1 MPVITRETLDYLNPY
16 YYVDYKTV
24 LRGQQLFRA
33 GQTKIVAFSG
43 DRATINVSD
52 DRKVYTV
59 EMELLTRKQVGFN
72 CDCDTFP
79 KHNYCQHVVASV
91 QALTVYLDT
100 EAADNWEY
108 RLSLVL
114 ENAPKKTSGASRAR
128 YAMLFGLQKT
138 DYYNS
143 SRYSLHVLVIKSA
156 DWPALKGLGEK
167 VDAEDFNQ
175 RLDADTSWRRSI
187 QVPYQALHYAGCIN
201 LPPEGVSV
209 GNLMIQSGH
218 YYYESSFSNY
228 LPLLARMN
236 APLYLFDGSKLGE
249 RLQILAEPQ
258 EVEVALGRA
267 SAQPGAESF
276 VLQAGL
282 QVDGK
287 MFTSVKESL
296 DVVTQDP
303 AWVIAGRYLLPVKN
317 PQSLPLLTSLPLTIP
332 AGQEENF
339 RQRFLRDIAERVPV
353 KGDVIAWEDA
363 GGDPLPRLYLK
374 DAEGTL
380 HAALMFAYGDY
391 EIPAQNQPDELSLL
405 DLPGSWGMVR
415 VHRQVDREME
425 YFQLLTDPQYRLKR
439 AGREY
444 PPGTYE
450 LRARAH
456 PFDFLMH
463 SIPLLAKAGFEIF
476 GEEKLKAGKV
486 NRNKPT
492 ISLNIRSGLD
502 WFDLDAVVLY
512 GDQSVALRDI
522 RRALRKN
529 EQYVKLADG
538 SIGQIPAEWL
548 ERYRHLFEL
557 AEETEDGD
565 GLRITDYHLPIVDAL
580 LEEAEL
586 AQVAPEFEQ
595 RRNRLRSFEQILS
608 QPVPVEFQGELRPY
622 QKVGLD
628 WLHFLHDYGFG
639 GCLADDMGLG
649 KTIQVLAFLQ
659 SLREQKK
666 LGAACLLVVPKS
678 LIANWQREAARF
690 TPGLRFMVYLGNTR
704 SKDTAAFG
712 DCDIVLTT
720 YGTMLRDIETLRAYR
735 FYYAILDESQAIKNP
750 LALSSKAA
758 RLLNAE
764 HRLVLTGTPVENNTF
779 ELWSQFTFLNPGLL
793 GNLEFFKREFANPI
807 ESDKSQ
813 EAAKLLRKLV
823 YPFILRRTKEQVA
836 PELPPRTERILYTD
850 MEAAQKKLYN
860 QTRDRY
866 RGILMGMIEAEG
878 ISNVRMKILEGL
890 LRLRQ
895 ICIHPALVEPAYRGE
910 APKFELLFDTLQT
923 LRDENHKA
931 LVFSQF
937 VETLKMVRKELD
949 ARKITYTYLD
959 GQTVNRQAEVDRFQ
973 TDESVRFFLIS
984 LKAGGV
990 GLNLTAADYVIH
1002 LDPWWNPAVE
1012 MQASDRA
1019 HRIGQDKP
1027 VFVYKIITRDTV
1039 EEKILVLQERKR
1051 ELVQQLIAEEE
1062 SFFKSLSADDVKVL
1076 FS

>member
-1 MPVITRETLDYLNPY
+1 MPIITQETLESLNPY

-24 LRGQQLFRA
+24 LKGQQLFRA
-33 GQTKIVAFSG
+33 HQARVIEFTG
-43 DRATINVSD
+43 DRASFIVTEADADYAVGLQMLN
-52 DRKVYTV
+52 K
-59 EMELLTRKQVGFN
+59 KQMAYECECAEFSKIHF
-72 CDCDTFP
+72 CR
-79 KHNYCQHVVASV
+79 HIVAAI
-91 QALTVYLDT
+91 QALSVYLDK
-100 EAADNWEY
+100 EASNNWEY
-108 RLSLVL
+108 RLSLVMQ
-114 ENAPKKTSGASRAR
+114 NAPKKGSGSQRPR
-128 YAMLFGLQKT
+128 YAILFGLEKT
-138 DYYNS
+138 DFYSY
-143 SRYSLHVLVIKSA
+143 SRFSLKALVIKAA
-156 DWPALKGLGEK
+156 DWSELKSLGNT
-167 VDAEDFNQ
+167 VAAEAFNQ
-175 RLDADTSWRRSI
+175 LLEAVTSWRRYA
-187 QVPYQALHYAGCIN
+187 QTPYQSLHPSGCIN
-201 LPPEGVSV
+201 LPPEGVALT
-209 GNLMIQSGH
+209 NLMTQSGR
-218 YYYESSFSNY
+218 YYDTSFTNY
-228 LPLLARMN
+228 LPMLAKLN
-236 APLYLFDGSKLGE
+236 APLFRFDGTKLGE
-249 RLQILAEPQ
+249 RLQILSEPM
-258 EVEVALGRA
+258 EIELALAREGGLHG
-267 SAQPGAESF
+267 SGNF

-296 DVVTQDP
+296 DVISQDP
-303 AWVIAGRYLLPVKN
+303 AWVIAGRFLLPVKN
-317 PQSLPLLTSLPLTIP
+317 PLSLPLLTTLPLTIP
-332 AGQEENF
+332 AGQEDKF
-339 RQRFLRDIAERVPV
+339 REHYLRDIAERMPV

-363 GGDPLPRLYLK
+363 TGDPQPRLYLQ

-380 HAALMFAYGDY
+380 RAILVFAYEEY
-391 EIPAQNQPDELSLL
+391 EVQAQIQPEEVSVL

-415 VHRQVDREME
+415 VHRQVNREIE
-425 YFQLLTDPQYRLKR
+425 FYQLLSDPQYRLKR
-439 AGREY
+439 SGREY
-444 PPGTYE
+444 SQGTFE

-463 SIPLLAKAGFEIF
+463 SIPLLTKAGFEIF
-476 GEEKLKAGKV
+476 GEEKLKAGKI

-492 ISLNIRSGLD
+492 ISLSIRSGLD

-522 RRALRKN
+522 RRALRKKEN
-529 EQYVKLADG
+529 YIKLADG
-538 SIGQIPAEWL
+538 SIGQIPEEWL

-557 AEETEDGD
+557 AEETEDGA

-580 LEEAEL
+580 LDEAET

-595 RRNRLRSFEQILS
+595 RRNRLRTFEHIQS
-608 QPVPVEFQGELRPY
+608 QPIPEGFEGELRPY

-659 SLREQKK
+659 SLREQQKWE
-666 LGAACLLVVPKS
+666 AACLLVVPKS
-678 LIANWQREAARF
+678 LITNWQRETARF
-690 TPGLRFMVYLGNTR
+690 TPGLNFLVYLGNTR
-704 SKDTAAFG
+704 SKDTSAFG
-712 DCDIVLTT
+712 DYDIVITT

-735 FYYAILDESQAIKNP
+735 FHYVILDESQAIKNP
-750 LALSSKAA
+750 VALSSKAA

-793 GNLEFFKREFANPI
+793 GNLEYFKREFANPI
-807 ESDKSQ
+807 ESHKS
-813 EAAKLLRKLV
+813 EESAKLLRKLV

-850 MEAAQKKLYN
+850 MEPVQKKLYN

-878 ISNVRMKILEGL
+878 LGNVRMKILEGL

-895 ICIHPALVEPAYRGE
+895 ICIHPALVEPSYRGE
-910 APKFELLFDTLQT
+910 APKFELLFDTLET
-923 LRDENHKA
+923 LREENHKA

-949 ARKITYTYLD
+949 ARRISYAYLD
-959 GQTVNRQAEVDRFQ
+959 GKTIDRQSEVDRFQ
-973 TDESVRFFLIS
+973 TDETVRFFLIS

-1051 ELVQQLIAEEE
+1051 ELVQQLISEEE
-1062 SFFKSLSADDVKVL
+1062 SFFKSLSPDDVKIL